1 MNRIYNTDNIIGMQ
15 KLIDDNQEVDLVL
28 TDPPYVISRENKFHT
43 MKDRVKPRTG
53 IEFGSWDEEFDN
65 QPWIEMSFEVL
76 KPGGSLIV
84 FNDFKKISYIIEIAT
99 KIGYE
104 YKDSL
109 IWNKTNP
116 MPRNRDRRY
125 VPAMEIMLW
134 FVKPKGKWTFNR
146 QNDVY
151 ETGLFQY
158 PSESGGGFNRI
169 HPTQKPIKLIKQ
181 LISIHSN
188 QGDLIL
194 DPFMGSG
201 TTAVAAN
208 ELDRNYIG
216 FEIDSNYFEKSLN
229 RINGIIK

>member
-53 IEFGSWDEEFDN
+53 IEFGAWDEEFDN
-65 QPWIEMSFEVL
+65 QPWIEKSFEIL
-76 KPGGSLIV
+76 KPGGSLVV

-99 KIGYE
+99 KVGYE

-125 VPAMEIMLW
+125 VPAMEIMVW

-169 HPTQKPIKLIKQ
+169 HPTQKPVKLIKQ

-188 QGDLIL
+188 EGDLIL

-216 FEIDSNYFEKSLN
+216 FEIDSNFFEKSLN
-229 RINGIIK
+229 RINGIIN